1 MKILIVEATA
11 DELSANKRIADAI
24 IDALVDIAD
33 GIARFAP
40 VEEAEEEVEDSDNG

>member
-24 IDALVDIAD
+24 IDAIVDIAD
-33 GIARFAP
+33 GIARFTP
-40 VEEAEEEVEDSDNG
+40 EEEEEDSDNG

>member
-33 GIARFAP
+33 GLARFTP
-40 VEEAEEEVEDSDNG
+40 EEEEEEDSDNG

>member
-33 GIARFAP
+33 GIARFTP
-40 VEEAEEEVEDSDNG
+40 DPEEEAEDSDNG

>member
-40 VEEAEEEVEDSDNG
+40 ETEEEEAEVSDNG

>member
-40 VEEAEEEVEDSDNG
+40 DPEEEAEDSDNG